1 VPAQRRHDPVGSTA
15 YQAGDDPHAADER
28 RHHERVV
35 DRSGERRAPHGS
47 RGTPPP
53 SSARWTGSRVA
64 TIAPLKA
71 IPTAWPLTRIWASVP
86 DAVPTRGRGTE
97 PSTALLLGLMNM
109 P

>member
-1 VPAQRRHDPVGSTA
+1 MPTQQTSAATTKASWIAPASAALRTAAVGA
-15 YQAGDDPHAADER
+15 
-28 RHHERVV
+28 
-35 DRSGERRAPHGS
+35 
-47 RGTPPP
+47 PPP
-53 SSARWTGSRVA
+53 ISARWTGSRVA
-64 TIAPLKA
+64 TIAPLRA